1 MLKVISK
8 IQKCG
13 IKPTKYKLGRMGKN
27 IFIFLKKAKKR
38 HAHLCDLLGPFQTSD
53 SVGAF
58 LSVVQLI
65 SDSHKE

>member
-27 IFIFLKKAKKR
+27 IFIFLKKAKKKAR
-38 HAHLCDLLGPFQTSD
+38 PFM
-53 SVGAF
+53 
-58 LSVVQLI
+58 
-65 SDSHKE
+65 